1 MKSLW
6 KRSFVKFYIVYIRLR
21 GYRYLRSERRIRKK
35 KIVELTMEILISF
48 YLNVFPSRD
57 LESIK
62 KKSLFFLFLRT
73 KQRAKER
80 KEEEFRFFTM
90 LKRELRQKRLNFFL
104 LIVTT

>member
-62 KKSLFFLFLRT
+62 KKSLSFFF
-73 KQRAKER
+73 KNEAKG
-80 KEEEFRFFTM
+80 KGK
-90 LKRELRQKRLNFFL
+90 KRGG
-104 LIVTT
+104 V